1 MFDISFLF
9 IGINSILTLLG
20 CFINLFLCYLAIF
33 QSPKAIRTYSLVL
46 INITLTNVGA
56 CVTGFLLDQR
66 IIQSGKSMLYVS
78 YGYCSLLGEGF
89 CFNIFAAY
97 LHFHTHALWLLFLSF
112 VYRYYVIIRQEP
124 TKKVLQI
131 SVVIV
136 YIPSL
141 IQLISM
147 CLQEMNFDELRSL
160 SKEVVPQYNLTGL
173 TITGSLDF
181 FTFAPFYCL
190 VHMAIISFL
199 IAIGIHILRKMIIN
213 RMVLNGVDV
222 TIRSRNLHAQLLRT
236 LSFKATVPIIYY
248 FGCIFFILG
257 RIWINPIFEFSIFVP
272 TVIVPVL
279 TPLSAFIHVAPYR
292 DFVSKM
298 FHGRPKNKTV
308 NSICIIPIISH

>member
-1 MFDISFLF
+1 MCNWISSGSANYSIREIDVVRLIRILF
-9 IGINSILTLLG
+9 TSWRGV
-20 CFINLFLCYLAIF
+20 LF
-33 QSPKAIRTYSLVL
+33 Q
-46 INITLTNVGA
+46 
-56 CVTGFLLDQR
+56 
-66 IIQSGKSMLYVS
+66 YVS
-78 YGYCSLLGEGF
+78 
-89 CFNIFAAY
+89 FNYFLYLDIKVDSRFAAY

-222 TIRSRNLHAQLLRT
+222 TIRSRNLHAQLLR
-236 LSFKATVPIIYY
+236 
-248 FGCIFFILG
+248 
-257 RIWINPIFEFSIFVP
+257 
-272 TVIVPVL
+272 VI
-279 TPLSAFIHVAPYR
+279 
-292 DFVSKM
+292 
-298 FHGRPKNKTV
+298 
-308 NSICIIPIISH
+308 